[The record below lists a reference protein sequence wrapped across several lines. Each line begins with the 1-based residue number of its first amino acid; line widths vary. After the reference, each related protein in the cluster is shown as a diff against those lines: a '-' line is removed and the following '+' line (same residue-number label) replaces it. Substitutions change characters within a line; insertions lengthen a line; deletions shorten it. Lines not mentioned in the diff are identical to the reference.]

1 VASILLLERIYNLNS
16 YRQGC
21 YSNDGDIVVCC
32 VHRYSFYLINTCSKV
47 LCAYL
52 GQLAR
57 LRDALASEVAV
68 VIDERDQDAL
78 VRQEDDSDENVKQVQ
93 LDATIERISVSKR
106 VRQFEATQ
114 NQVTHVQV
122 RLE

>member
-1 VASILLLERIYNLNS
+1 
-16 YRQGC
+16 
-21 YSNDGDIVVCC
+21 
-32 VHRYSFYLINTCSKV
+32 
-47 LCAYL
+47 L

-78 VRQEDDSDENVKQVQ
+78 VRQEDDSDENLKQVQ

-106 VRQFEATQ
+106 VREFEATQ
-114 NQVTHVQV
+114 NQVTHVKEKKARYV
-122 RLE
+122 ELLFDFY